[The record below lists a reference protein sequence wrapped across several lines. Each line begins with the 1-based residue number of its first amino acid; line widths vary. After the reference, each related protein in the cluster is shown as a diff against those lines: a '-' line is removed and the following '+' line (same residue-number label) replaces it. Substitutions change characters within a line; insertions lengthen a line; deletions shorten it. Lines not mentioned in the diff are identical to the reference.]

1 MSLFLATFAA
11 ENIIQTHYVMEITK
25 IIKRHGFNQAQVAEK
40 MGILR
45 QSFANQICKGNPQV
59 SYLRKIADIIGADII
74 EFFEDELSKSEQQT
88 TDNGDALICPYCGK
102 EIKAH
107 FTFEPLHGKEV

>member
-1 MSLFLATFAA
+1 MDIKS
-11 ENIIQTHYVMEITK
+11 
-25 IIKRHGFNQAQVAEK
+25 IIKRHGFKQVELAHKFKVTE
-40 MGILR
+40 GSLSQVI
-45 QSFANQICKGNPQV
+45 NNPNI
-59 SYLRKIADIIGADII
+59 SLTMLRKIADAIGANIS
-74 EFFEDELSKSEQQT
+74 EFFEDELSQSEQQA

>member
-1 MSLFLATFAA
+1 MDIKS
-11 ENIIQTHYVMEITK
+11 
-25 IIKRHGFNQAQVAEK
+25 IIKRHGFKQVELAHKFKVTE
-40 MGILR
+40 GSLSQVI
-45 QSFANQICKGNPQV
+45 NNPNI
-59 SYLRKIADIIGADII
+59 SLTMLRKIADAIGANIS
-74 EFFEDELSKSEQQT
+74 EFFEDELSQSEQLN